1 MIVPMEVAYPDEP
14 LRGVAGL
21 ALGRAPTPGALE
33 GHRSGTERVE
43 CAIVGFD
50 RDDVGDWVALLECG
64 HRQHVR
70 HRPPWQER
78 PWVLTP
84 EGREGRLGTSL
95 QCVLCDEED
104 EVEEGGEAACLAPMV
119 CAECGAVIGDGGAHR
134 AGCTAAS
141 SAD

>member
-1 MIVPMEVAYPDEP
+1 VPRTAIAPD
-14 LRGVAGL
+14 
-21 ALGRAPTPGALE
+21 GA
-33 GHRSGTERVE
+33 ERVE
-43 CAIVGFD
+43 RAIVGFD
-50 RDDVGDWVALLECG
+50 RDDVGDWVAMLECG

-95 QCVLCDEED
+95 HCVSCDEED
-104 EVEEGGEAACLAPMV
+104 GVEEGGEAACLAPIV
-119 CAECGAVIGDGGAHR
+119 CAECGAVVGDAGAHR
-134 AGCTAAS
+134 AGCTAAN